1 MYLSH
6 RRPSVQP
13 RLQCWLSARLQG
25 WSVAAAMLLGVLGL
39 VQKSPAQNA
48 PPHSLLEAD
57 GWDPAAET
65 IVVYNKDFEGSEELA
80 RYYASKRKIS
90 SDRVIGLKCAVEET
104 ISREKFESTVREPLL
119 RRLIEN
125 KWWVLEKRDLVDP
138 SGKRYGQVPQVVR
151 QDIRVAVLMR
161 GVPIRVERVPHN
173 REPAIGEVDEASV
186 DSEIAALGLLQRPIK
201 GPLENRY
208 YQKGQRFADCP
219 EARGQL
225 LVGRLDAADDATVR
239 RMIDDSL
246 NAERTGLWGR
256 AVVDFSLMDG
266 GYEEGEQ
273 WLAKCV
279 QMYQRAGVPV
289 AVDRYREVF
298 RDEWPLPD
306 TVLYFGWYTSQITGA
321 IASPNF
327 RFKPGAIAC
336 HLHSFS
342 ASVLRTKSE
351 AWVGPLLEKG
361 AAAALGNVWE
371 PYLTLTVHFD
381 HLNERLLSGAT
392 LGEAAWSSMPGISWM
407 NVVVGDP
414 LYRPFPRRR
423 VMPDAASPDHDYAL
437 YASLVGRY
445 LPRDPKKFR
454 RELLKTAEEKHSA
467 NLLELMGLLS
477 AVEGNNR
484 ESADFFQHAGAWQ
497 DTPGDQLRCALYES
511 EAIRRKG
518 ESDASLEMI
527 KRMLKDQRYAGVPA
541 LGAATVLKK
550 EMGGG

>member
-1 MYLSH
+1 MYPSH

-13 RLQCWLSARLQG
+13 QRQCWLSVRLRG
-25 WSVAAAMLLGVLGL
+25 WSAAAVVLLGVLGL
-39 VQKSPAQNA
+39 VQKSPAQNS
-48 PPHSLLEAD
+48 PPHSLLEPD

-65 IVVYNKDFEGSEELA
+65 LVVYNKDFEGSEDLA

-90 SDRVIGLKCAVEET
+90 SDRVIGLKCPVEET

-151 QDIRVAVLMR
+151 QDIRVVVLMR
-161 GVPIRVERVPHN
+161 GVPIRVDRVPHN

-279 QMYQRAGVPV
+279 QMYQRVGVPV

-298 RDEWPLPD
+298 RDAWPLPD
-306 TVLYFGWYTSQITGA
+306 TILYFGWYTSQITGA
-321 IASPNF
+321 IASPSF

-423 VMPDAASPDHDYAL
+423 VMPDAASPNRDYAL

-454 RELLKTAEEKHSA
+454 RELLKTARRIAVRISSNSWACSPQSKETTGSRPISSSMPGPGRT
-467 NLLELMGLLS
+467 LWRTSS
-477 AVEGNNR
+477 AVPCMKVR
-484 ESADFFQHAGAWQ
+484 PSAARGSRMRAW
-497 DTPGDQLRCALYES
+497 
-511 EAIRRKG
+511 K
-518 ESDASLEMI
+518 
-527 KRMLKDQRYAGVPA
+527 
-541 LGAATVLKK
+541 
-550 EMGGG
+550 